1 MQNTLTVVDSLI
13 QEHAGI
19 KGHMKSVSSLA
30 EDWKGME
37 WDELTNLTHDQLQ
50 SLNNKWFNL
59 KQTLRYLDD
68 GLKSHW
74 QHEDKVL
81 PNLIGELLTKS
92 IKIEH
97 DEIQKQ
103 MREINFVMDKSTPQ
117 EFLSNRRY
125 LIDIIAHVCQLISE
139 HEVKESTILQ
149 LLKRQFI

>member
-1 MQNTLTVVDSLI
+1 MQNTLTVIDSLI
-13 QEHAGI
+13 QEHTAI

-37 WDELTNLTHDQLQ
+37 WDELKNLTHDQLQ
-50 SLNNKWFNL
+50 ALDSKWFNL
-59 KQTLRYLDD
+59 KQTLCYLDE

-74 QHEDKVL
+74 KHEDKTL
-81 PNLIGELLTKS
+81 PNLIGDPLAKS

-103 MREINFVMDKSTPQ
+103 MREINFVLDKSTPQ

-125 LIDIIAHVCQLISE
+125 LIDIIAHLCQLISE
-139 HEVKESTILQ
+139 HEVKESTIFQ
-149 LLKRQFI
+149 LLRRQFI